1 MLPARTLFMIIALA
15 GSIASGQG
23 QPATQPPAKAPPA
36 EKSVIK
42 LPEIGKP
49 APAFALPDTEGKLHR
64 LSDHKGR
71 VVVLCWVQ
79 AGCAEVKSQFD
90 SGPMGKLP
98 MAMGAHN
105 IQWLAINPLPATDP
119 LGGAKGSLLAKEQ
132 LHLKFPLL
140 VDPAGLTTK
149 SYAVTKSPTVAVIDA
164 DGVLRYFG
172 AIDNAPLGVT
182 PSGEK
187 FTNYLE
193 QALLG
198 VIEGKSITQSR
209 VTAYGCDLPVIK
221 TPG

>member
-1 MLPARTLFMIIALA
+1 MLPAKTLFMMIALA

-36 EKSVIK
+36 EKVTIE
-42 LPEIGKP
+42 LPEIGKA
-49 APAFALPDTEGKLHR
+49 APAFSLPDTDGKVHR
-64 LSDHKGR
+64 LSDHKGH

-98 MAMGAHN
+98 AAMETHK

-164 DGVLRYFG
+164 EGVLRYFG

-187 FTNYLE
+187 FTNHLE
-193 QALLG
+193 RALLS
-198 VIEGKSITQSR
+198 VIEGKTITKTR
-209 VTAYGCDLPVIK
+209 ITPYGCDLPVSKI
-221 TPG
+221 PG